1 MDNGLESCVAG
12 AGWFSDSGVFAYARV
27 VGPMVSNN
35 VAEVSAVIMALQA
48 WQSSHLHI
56 YTDST
61 FVLSLIRGGL
71 LAMER
76 DGWPDLP
83 LFKFATPGS
92 LRTLFQNLLGLLRR
106 HNSLLKFSWVRGHS
120 GVYGNERADKVAA
133 LGVKHSHFVFSVSQ
147 SLLDPGWVDS
157 APVLNHQPL
166 SHLTYLIVRD
176 SIPPPLLGPKF
187 AAFRLEWLTY
197 FHDVF
202 DTHIDLM
209 RHFQSLW
216 SVNIPPGL
224 RELLWK
230 YAAGS
235 LPLGHR
241 WHGTSDLGRT
251 CRCGSVMSL
260 SHVWAGCPAH
270 DLTPLFDL
278 LDSKMQLL
286 EYGTQKSL
294 WPCEWPAPFWFPI
307 IALKPLESLSSI
319 PVRVRRRLGKSR
331 RAREWALGSFFWYI
345 WKQHMKEVMEP
356 AFRFI
361 PVHHVSYVRELLE
374 LPSVNERAATNHA
387 IPPPCD
393 APPLEEIFVV
403 SPILHPRVRALRDAI
418 LTSTPVPDSPL
429 RVAMDL
435 DAPAPLYAPMPPTPP
450 GVSIIHRPPTP
461 PVETHD
467 SWCACSPC
475 LAAQEEL
482 YGT

>member
-1 MDNGLESCVAG
+1 MAG
-12 AGWFSDSGVFAYARV
+12 AGWFSDSGIFAYARV

-61 FVLSLIRGGL
+61 FVLGLVRGGL

-92 LRTLFQNLLGLLRR
+92 LRTLFQNFLGLLRR
-106 HNSLLKFSWVRGHS
+106 HNSLLKFSWVKGHS
-120 GVYGNERADKVAA
+120 GVYGNERADRAAA
-133 LGVKHSHFVFSVSQ
+133 LGVKHSHFVFPVSQ
-147 SLLDPGWVDS
+147 TLLEPGWIDP

-176 SIPPPLLGPKF
+176 SVPPPLLGPKF

-202 DTHIDLM
+202 DTHVDLLC
-209 RHFQSLW
+209 HFQSLW
-216 SVNIPPGL
+216 SINIPPGL

-251 CRCGSVMSL
+251 CRCGSAMSL

-270 DLTPLFDL
+270 DLSPLFDL
-278 LDSKMQLL
+278 LDSKMRVL
-286 EYGTQKSL
+286 EFGTQRSL
-294 WPCEWPAPFWFPI
+294 WPCDWPAPFWFPL

-331 RAREWALGSFFWYI
+331 RAREWALGSWFWYV

-356 AFRFI
+356 TYCFV
-361 PVHHVSYVRELLE
+361 PVHHVSQVRELLE
-374 LPSVNERAATNHA
+374 LPSLTPQRPA
-387 IPPPCD
+387 PPPSD
-393 APPLEEIFVV
+393 TAPPAVAEEVFHV
-403 SPILHPRVRALRDAI
+403 SPLLHPRVRALRDTIMA
-418 LTSTPVPDSPL
+418 STPVPDSPL
-429 RVAMDL
+429 HAAMDL
-435 DAPAPLYAPMPPTPP
+435 DAPLPLYAPMPPTPP
-450 GVSIIHRPPTP
+450 GVTIVHRPPTP
-461 PVETHD
+461 PVEAHD

-475 LAAQEEL
+475 LTAQDEL